1 MMDERV
7 CPVCGRS
14 YTDVPAISRLD
25 NATMICPDCGIR
37 QALESLGCDLEEQD
51 AIMEIIKAYEARKRL
66 RVVRLTE

>member
-7 CPVCGRS
+7 CPICGCS

-37 QALESLGCDLEEQD
+37 QALESIGCDREEQD

-66 RVVRLTE
+66 RVVRLE